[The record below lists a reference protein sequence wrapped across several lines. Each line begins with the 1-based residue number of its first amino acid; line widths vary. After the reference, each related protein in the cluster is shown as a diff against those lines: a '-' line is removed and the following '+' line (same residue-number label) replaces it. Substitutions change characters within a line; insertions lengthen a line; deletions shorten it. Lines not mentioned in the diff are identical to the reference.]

1 MIQFERLQNKV
12 KMLIRVQSLPTVYKL
27 GLREEMSFTRYG
39 DLTVPLIT
47 GSLTYSSIDGT
58 YIYTGPP
65 PPPTPRARAKQTN
78 KQNTHT
84 VGVFF
89 SSELP

>member
-65 PPPTPRARAKQTN
+65 PPPPLPARAQNKQTN
-78 KQNTHT
+78 KTRI
-84 VGVFF
+84 
-89 SSELP
+89 L